1 MNHDQQLKADVLAE
15 LDWEPSVTQAH
26 IGVTAKNGVVT
37 LLGHVGS
44 YMEKYAAERAAY
56 RVKGVKAVA
65 EELKVE
71 LADHFKRTDEDIAAA
86 ALSRIQWSVAVPS
99 DAVKVKVENGWVT
112 LTGNVEWKYQK
123 DNAASDIR
131 ALMGVVGVSNE
142 IAVRPKVDAKNMK
155 DNIMHALHRSWFD
168 PNQIKVKADEG
179 EVTLTGTVHSW
190 PDYDLASSTA
200 WSAPGTTSVQNNIAV
215 A

>member
-112 LTGNVEWKYQK
+112 LTGDVEWKYQK

-142 IAVRPKVDAKNMK
+142 IVVRPKVDARNMK

-179 EVTLTGTVHSW
+179 AVTLTGTVHSW

-200 WSAPGTTSVQNNIAV
+200 WSAPGTTSVHNDIAV

>member
-1 MNHDQQLKADVLAE
+1 MNHDQQLKTDVLAE
-15 LDWEPSVTQAH
+15 LDWEPSVTPAH

-44 YMEKYAAERAAY
+44 YAEKYAAEQAAY

-71 LADHFKRTDEDIAAA
+71 LLDHFKRTDEDIAAA
-86 ALSRIQWSVAVPS
+86 AVGRIEWSVAVPN
-99 DAVKVKVENGWVT
+99 DAIKVKVENGWVT
-112 LTGNVEWKYQK
+112 LTGAVEWNFQK

-142 IAVRPKVDAKNMK
+142 IIVRPKVDAKDMK

-168 PNQIKVKADEG
+168 PNQIKVKASEG

-190 PDYDLASSTA
+190 PDFALASSTA
-200 WSAPGTTSVQNNIAV
+200 WSPPGTTAVHNDISVV
-215 A
+215 